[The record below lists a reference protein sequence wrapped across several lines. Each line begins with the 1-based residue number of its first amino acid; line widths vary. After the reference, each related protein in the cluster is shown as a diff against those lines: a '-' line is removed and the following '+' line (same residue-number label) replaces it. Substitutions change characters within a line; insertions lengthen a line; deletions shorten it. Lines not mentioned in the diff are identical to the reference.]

1 MQASTSTTLLAGLA
15 EDNNPTAWRRF
26 EAGYKPMLLSY
37 ARRVGLMDADAQ
49 DVVAETLATF
59 LEAFRAGKYDRSRGR
74 LKSWLGGIAAN
85 KIRKLRDRNRTT
97 PLTGESLPTGDPDQF
112 KHCAADELDAIF
124 EREWQQERLFQAM
137 QILRREIDPTVFQ
150 TFDLYAIKGW
160 PVQKVISFLGV
171 TRNVVYITKN
181 RTIIRLREIVKE
193 LVATEE

>member
-15 EDNNPTAWRRF
+15 EEDNPAAWRRF
-26 EAGYKPMLLSY
+26 EAGYKSMLLSY
-37 ARRVGLMDADAQ
+37 ARRVGLTDADAQ
-49 DVVAETLATF
+49 DIVAETLATF
-59 LEAFRAGKYDRSRGR
+59 VEAFRAGKYDRSRGR

-85 KIRKLRDRNRTT
+85 KIRKLRDRNRTS
-97 PLTGESLPTGDPDQF
+97 PLMGESLPPGDPAHFNQ
-112 KHCAADELDAIF
+112 CAPDELDALF

-137 QILRREIDPTVFQ
+137 QILRRELDPTVYQ

-160 PVQKVISFLGV
+160 PVEKVTSFLGV
-171 TRNVVYITKN
+171 TRNIVYITKN